1 MRMKKHWGLPLF
13 LFFFS
18 LCPLMGVDFDHD
30 SYGSVTDYLDEIFG
44 IDDNAGLTAFPVL
57 NIPIGGRAEGMASAF
72 AAVADDASFIEF
84 NPAGSSM
91 LSRSELAFYHNNW
104 IGDTKIEGLV
114 YTNRVKNLGF
124 AAAGKWLYT
133 PFTEYNLY
141 GERVSKGYYSEAEAV
156 LNGSYNFLSSY
167 YFSGLSLGANIKGA
181 FRFVPDYTD
190 KDTNSVMSGSGWD
203 QSAGMAMADVGAL
216 TRFNFLKF
224 YYSRERN
231 SSAALVIRNL
241 GPPSMGEALPSSVVA
256 ALSYKPLRPIL
267 LSFDFSLPFNM
278 TNLEFSE
285 KPWWAAALA
294 VGVTSFLSM
303 RGGLMAKSGNVRL
316 TVGSA
321 IHLKKIS
328 LDVNYTMDLL
338 TQIQPLNRVSLGV
351 RLDLGDQGRAHLAAE
366 VDRLYLEG
374 LDAYAQNDYS
384 LAHRN
389 WTEALR
395 LNPQFVPARES
406 LTILE
411 EVIAV
416 QRRMDELQRLNF

>member
-1 MRMKKHWGLPLF
+1 MQKSWGLLPF
-13 LFFFS
+13 LLLFS
-18 LCPLMGVDFDHD
+18 LFPVMGVDFDHD
-30 SYGSVTDYLDEIFG
+30 SYGSVADYLNEVFG
-44 IDDNAGLTAFPVL
+44 ADDNAGLTAFPLL

-104 IGDTKIEGLV
+104 IGDTKIEWLV
-114 YTNRVKNLGF
+114 YTGRVKNLGF

-141 GERVSKGYYSEAEAV
+141 GERVSKGYYSEAEAA
-156 LNGSYNFLSSY
+156 LNISYNFLSSY

-181 FRFVPDYTD
+181 FRFVPDYAD
-190 KDTNSVMSGSGWD
+190 KQDNTVMFGSGRD
-203 QSAGMAMADVGAL
+203 QSAGMAMTDLGAL

-224 YYSRERN
+224 YYSREKN
-231 SSAALVIRNL
+231 SGAALVIRNL
-241 GPPSMGEALPSSVVA
+241 GPPSMGEALPSLIVA

-278 TNLEFSE
+278 KDPELSE
-285 KPWWAAALA
+285 KPWWATALS
-294 VGVTSFLSM
+294 VGVTDFLSM
-303 RGGLMAKSGNVRL
+303 RGGIMGKSGNFRL

-321 IHLKKIS
+321 LNLKKIS

-351 RLDLGDQGRAHLAAE
+351 RLDLGDQGRSRLAAE

-374 LDAYAQNDYS
+374 LDAYAQGDYS
-384 LAHRN
+384 LARHN
-389 WTEALR
+389 WTEALK
-395 LNPQFVPARES
+395 LNPQFVPAQES
-406 LTILE
+406 LAILE

>member
-1 MRMKKHWGLPLF
+1 
-13 LFFFS
+13 
-18 LCPLMGVDFDHD
+18 VDFDHD
-30 SYGSVTDYLDEIFG
+30 SYGSVAEYLNEIFG
-44 IDDNAGLTAFPVL
+44 MDDNAGLTAFPLL

-104 IGDTKIEGLV
+104 IADAKIEGLV
-114 YTNRVKNLGF
+114 YTNRIKNLGF

-156 LNGSYNFLSSY
+156 LNVSYNFLSGY
-167 YFSGLSLGANIKGA
+167 YFSGLSLGANLKGA
-181 FRFVPDYTD
+181 FRFVPDYAD
-190 KDTNSVMSGSGWD
+190 KQSNSVMSGSGWD
-203 QSAGMAMADVGAL
+203 QSAGMGMADLGAL

-256 ALSYKPLRPIL
+256 ALSYKPLRPVL
-267 LSFDFSLPFNM
+267 LSFDFFLPFNM
-278 TNLEFSE
+278 TDLKLSE
-285 KPWWAAALA
+285 KPWWAGGLSVA
-294 VGVTSFLSM
+294 VTDFLSM

-321 IHLKKIS
+321 VNLKKIS

-338 TQIQPLNRVSLGV
+338 TQLQPLNRVSLGV
-351 RLDLGDQGRAHLAAE
+351 RLDLGDQGRARLAAE
-366 VDRLYLEG
+366 IDRLYLEG
-374 LDAYAQNDYS
+374 LDAYAQGDYS
-384 LAHRN
+384 LAQSN
-389 WTEALR
+389 WKEALR
-395 LNPQFVPARES
+395 LNPQFVPAKES
-406 LTILE
+406 LAVLE
-411 EVIAV
+411 EVMAV
-416 QRRMDELQRLNF
+416 QRRLDELQRLDF

>member
-1 MRMKKHWGLPLF
+1 MKRCLLPPFLF
-13 LFFFS
+13 LLSLFS
-18 LCPLMGVDFDHD
+18 AMGVDFDHD
-30 SYGSVTDYLDEIFG
+30 SYGSVADYLNDVFG
-44 IDDNAGLTAFPVL
+44 ADDNAGLTAFPVL

-104 IGDTKIEGLV
+104 IADTKIEGLV
-114 YTNRVKNLGF
+114 YTNRRKNLGF

-156 LNGSYNFLSSY
+156 LNVSYNFFSGY

-181 FRFVPDYTD
+181 FRFVPDYAD
-190 KDTNSVMSGSGWD
+190 KQSNLVMSGSGWD
-203 QSAGMAMADVGAL
+203 QSAGMGMADLGAL

-224 YYSRERN
+224 YHSRERN

-241 GPPSMGEALPSSVVA
+241 GPPSMGEALPSSIVA
-256 ALSYKPLRPIL
+256 ALSYKPLRPL
-267 LSFDFSLPFNM
+267 LFSFDLSLPFNM
-278 TNLEFSE
+278 ADLELSE
-285 KPWWAAALA
+285 RPWWAAALS

-303 RGGLMAKSGNVRL
+303 RGGLMAKSGNVRMV
-316 TVGSA
+316 VGSA
-321 IHLKKIS
+321 VILKKIA

-351 RLDLGDQGRAHLAAE
+351 RLDLGDQGRSLLAAE

-374 LDAYAQNDYS
+374 LDAYAQGDYP
-384 LAHRN
+384 LAGRN
-389 WTEALR
+389 WTEALK

-406 LTILE
+406 LAILE
-411 EVIAV
+411 EVMAV
-416 QRRMDELQRLNF
+416 QRRLDDLQRLDF

>member
-1 MRMKKHWGLPLF
+1 
-13 LFFFS
+13 
-18 LCPLMGVDFDHD
+18 VAE
-30 SYGSVTDYLDEIFG
+30 YLGEIFG
-44 IDDNAGLTAFPVL
+44 MDDNAGLTAFPVL
-57 NIPIGGRAEGMASAF
+57 NIPIGGRAEGMAAAF

-114 YTNRVKNLGF
+114 YTNRIKNLGL

-156 LNGSYNFLSSY
+156 LNGSYNFFSSY

-190 KDTNSVMSGSGWD
+190 KDSNSVMSGSGWD
-203 QSAGMAMADVGAL
+203 QSAGMAMADLGAL
-216 TRFNFLKF
+216 THFNFLKF

-231 SSAALVIRNL
+231 GSAALVIRNL
-241 GPPSMGEALPSSVVA
+241 GPPSGGEALPSSIVA

-278 TNLEFSE
+278 ENLELSE
-285 KPWWAAALA
+285 KPWWSAALA
-294 VGVTSFLSM
+294 VEVTKFLSM
-303 RGGLMAKSGNVRL
+303 RGGLMAKSGNFRL
-316 TVGSA
+316 AVGSA
-321 IHLKKIS
+321 VHLNKIS

-351 RLDLGDQGRAHLAAE
+351 RLDLGDQGRARLAAE

-374 LDAYAQNDYS
+374 LDAYARGDYS
-384 LAHRN
+384 LARRD
-389 WTEALR
+389 WMEALT

>member
-1 MRMKKHWGLPLF
+1 
-13 LFFFS
+13 
-18 LCPLMGVDFDHD
+18 
-30 SYGSVTDYLDEIFG
+30 
-44 IDDNAGLTAFPVL
+44 
-57 NIPIGGRAEGMASAF
+57 MASAF
-72 AAVADDASFIEF
+72 AAVADDASFVEF
-84 NPAGSSM
+84 NPAGSST

-114 YTNRVKNLGF
+114 YTNRIKNLGF

-156 LNGSYNFLSSY
+156 LNGSYNFFSGY

-190 KDTNSVMSGSGWD
+190 KDSNSVLSGSGWD
-203 QSAGMAMADVGAL
+203 QSAGMAMADLGAL
-216 TRFNFLKF
+216 TRFDFLKF
-224 YYSRERN
+224 YHSRERN

-241 GPPSMGEALPSSVVA
+241 GPPSMGEALPSSIVA
-256 ALSYKPLRPIL
+256 ALSYKPLRPVL

-278 TNLEFSE
+278 ENLELSE
-285 KPWWAAALA
+285 KPWWSAALA

-321 IHLKKIS
+321 VHLKKIS

-351 RLDLGDQGRAHLAAE
+351 RLDLGDQGRARLAAE

-374 LDAYAQNDYS
+374 LDAYAQGDYS
-384 LAHRN
+384 LAQQN

-395 LNPQFVPARES
+395 LNPQFVPVQES
-406 LTILE
+406 LSILE

-416 QRRMDELQRLNF
+416 QQRMDELQRLDF